1 MSHPPESRR
10 TKSSRSQ
17 QDDGFM
23 YRLLHVCTLW
33 QRHSKESVSGPK
45 GMSRTDLRC
54 LKSFARM
61 LTVILQ
67 HVSMS
72 DVNQEQTERDTQGVA
87 SRLEGNICQ
96 MAPGQMK
103 IGLQLKSQSIN
114 QSINHCLSPKGKMVV
129 QGTIDERK
137 TECTD

>member
-1 MSHPPESRR
+1 MMSHPLERRR
-10 TKSSRSQ
+10 TKSSRSHR
-17 QDDGFM
+17 DDRFM

-45 GMSRTDLRC
+45 GMSRKDLRC

-72 DVNQEQTERDTQGVA
+72 DVNQKQTERDTQGVA
-87 SRLEGNICQ
+87 SRLQRNICRFVRQ
-96 MAPGQMK
+96 MAPRQMK
-103 IGLQLKSQSIN
+103 IGLQLKSQSVN
-114 QSINHCLSPKGKMVV
+114 QSLNQSLFVPEG
-129 QGTIDERK
+129 
-137 TECTD
+137 